1 MYLNYIKSW
10 IFSDQS
16 YRITI
21 HYNIQHREKF
31 RMNCFDTPL
40 NKRKWWILQVV
51 LVYTTECDT
60 KTRRYC
66 TKQTKTKCLPAL
78 QSQLLP
84 DHLVLCRFPS
94 EIVKKKNLTE
104 ISNTLIS
111 SNSTSRSVLLV
122 SGWDSQVK
130 SLHLFF
136 ISNSKYQEHLEIP
149 ELRKILSNCCLFPC
163 SLNCTISLCACWP
176 QCLV

>member
-1 MYLNYIKSW
+1 MDFASSACLHHWMWHQDKEILHKANKNKMFTSSAKSAASRSLSAVSISIW
-10 IFSDQS
+10 NS
-16 YRITI
+16 
-21 HYNIQHREKF
+21 
-31 RMNCFDTPL
+31 
-40 NKRKWWILQVV
+40 
-51 LVYTTECDT
+51 
-60 KTRRYC
+60 
-66 TKQTKTKCLPAL
+66 
-78 QSQLLP
+78 
-84 DHLVLCRFPS
+84 
-94 EIVKKKNLTE
+94 KKKKLTE